1 MHVQVHAMEG
11 MVISFHVGA
20 VEAKVDIFQQ
30 VCLEY
35 PQTILKELEIQ
46 LPRIATDKCDQL
58 ICEIMV

>member
-1 MHVQVHAMEG
+1 MEG